1 MAFKKNVNKDGDSD
15 YDDEDDSVVQDD
27 GMSVS
32 DMGDDQNQSAAK
44 VDLRGD
50 GT

>member
-27 GMSVS
+27 AMSGS
-32 DMGDDQNQSAAK
+32 DMGDDQNQSAPK